1 MRKSIASDI
10 TDATASG
17 GRLQESIFAPF
28 TWLRRFK
35 LEKVS
40 GSCRKSRRG
49 TAVVEFAVVAPIF
62 FLLVFGMIEY
72 GRMVMVQ
79 QIITNASREG
89 ARVAI
94 LDGVTSADV
103 QTTVDNYLN
112 NVGITGANV
121 SVNTNAPVAPDYAES
136 MTIAVDIPFSQVSW
150 LPTPIYLQ
158 GRQLTA
164 TTTMRR
170 EAIN

>member
-1 MRKSIASDI
+1 MRTSIPSDLA
-10 TDATASG
+10 DGAATG
-17 GRLQESIFAPF
+17 GRLQKSIFAPF
-28 TWLRRFK
+28 ALLRRLK

-40 GSCRKSRRG
+40 GSCRKNRRG
-49 TAVVEFAVVAPIF
+49 AAVVEFAVVAPIF

-79 QIITNASREG
+79 QILTNASREG

-94 LDGVTSADV
+94 LDGMTSTDVT
-103 QTTVDNYLN
+103 TTVDNYLN
-112 NVGITGANV
+112 NSGIVGANV
-121 SVNTNAPVAPDYAES
+121 SVATNPPVAPDYAES

-164 TTTMRR
+164 TSTMRR

>member
-1 MRKSIASDI
+1 MPS
-10 TDATASG
+10 DATDRTATG
-17 GRLQESIFAPF
+17 GPSQRSIFAPF
-28 TWLRRFK
+28 TLFRRFK
-35 LEKVS
+35 LEKVR
-40 GSCRKSRRG
+40 GSCRKNRRG
-49 TAVVEFAVVAPIF
+49 AAVVEFAVVAPVF

-94 LDGVTSADV
+94 LDGMTTVDVTS
-103 QTTVDNYLN
+103 TIDNYLN
-112 NVGITGANV
+112 NSGIAGANV
-121 SVNTNAPVAPDYAES
+121 SVATNPPVAPDYAES
-136 MTIAVDIPFSQVSW
+136 MTIAVDIPFGQVSW
-150 LPTPIYLQ
+150 LPTPIYLS
-158 GRQLTA
+158 GRLLTA